1 MSETIQRDAR
11 AVFLPAFDT
20 LDFHDVMA
28 PFIEAGGC
36 SVLIG
41 ETRSEYVARRMS
53 AERLATES
61 KQAVI
66 DAIDGL
72 RRGQAGL
79 IVAVD
84 QELGGIRR
92 LEGLTPPLPTLREAM
107 QLPADEIEGS
117 CFETARAAKELGI
130 TMFLAPIAD
139 VVVGKNP
146 WLEGRTLG
154 PDRREVG
161 RIVSAFIR
169 GIQRAGIT
177 AVTKHFP
184 GFIDL
189 ASDPALVDVS
199 MVRSLDEIL
208 ENASPFREAV
218 GAGTIA
224 VMAGPAP
231 VAAID
236 PKNAAC
242 TSAKV
247 IELLRGEFGFGGLI
261 VSDDL
266 DAPATM
272 RAQSL
277 IDTAVAALNAG
288 VDLLLVAGG
297 PHLPELCD
305 GVVDAV
311 RQGRLP
317 AERLTEAANRVRHAA
332 SHSPESA
339 LAACPHHTADE

>member
-20 LDFHDVMA
+20 LDFHDIMV
-28 PFIEAGGC
+28 PFIDAGGC

-41 ETRSEYVARRMS
+41 ESRSEYVARRMS
-53 AERLATES
+53 GDRLAREN
-61 KQAVI
+61 KQAVTA
-66 DAIDGL
+66 AIDGL

-92 LEGLTPPLPTLREAM
+92 LEGLAPPLPTLHEATR
-107 QLPADEIEGS
+107 LPADEIEGS
-117 CFETARAAKELGI
+117 CYETARAAKELGV

-139 VVVGKNP
+139 VVVGQNP

-154 PDRREVG
+154 TDRREVG

-189 ASDPALVDVS
+189 AGDPALVDVS
-199 MVRSLDEIL
+199 MVSGLDEIL
-208 ENASPFREAV
+208 ENATPFREAIR
-218 GAGTIA
+218 AGTMA

-231 VAAID
+231 VAALD
-236 PKNAAC
+236 PENAAC

-247 IELLRGEFGFGGLI
+247 IELLRGEFGFTGLVI
-261 VSDDL
+261 SDDL

-277 IDTAVAALNAG
+277 VDTAVTALNAG

-305 GVVDAV
+305 SIVDAV
-311 RQGRLP
+311 QTGRLP
-317 AERLTEAANRVRHAA
+317 ADRLIEAANRVRHTA
-332 SHSPESA
+332 SSSSQ
-339 LAACPHHTADE
+339 